1 MSVAAAP
8 CRPGAAEACD
18 LVCVAR
24 CKLQLGVQRGLD
36 IHDALFS
43 IGLLIVGAKLLE
55 GAFKRFGLNS
65 IIAFAVTGAV
75 LGPVTGLVEPT
86 GDLDLILSI
95 GIFMFFFLIGL
106 EELDIRGFIAA
117 IRGRLFFAAFLSV
130 AISLVASLAVTTDV
144 VIDLG
149 LELSFTQAMGLAG
162 VLSLSSLGVAAK
174 ALIDQGRLKERVGV
188 QIFTAVII
196 AELIALFVVGFTI
209 SEHFDSGDHSQAP
222 DVQGIGIVVAQ
233 IAGFAILTWLF
244 STKVLPR
251 VIVVLQHFLQVP
263 QLSFGVLLGGLFLV
277 VVVAEEAG
285 LHGSLGAL
293 LFGAALSALPYQ
305 VRRDIMPGMR
315 SAAAGF
321 FVPLFFASAGLQLSF
336 EFLRLPP
343 ETILALTL
351 VPFAGKFAGSFLSA
365 FVMRLE
371 APLAMAAG
379 LMAKGV
385 AEIAL
390 LLLLLNTGAIDEGVF
405 SLLVLM
411 MFGYILLTPLGIS
424 FALKRMR
431 SSGAAGE
438 QGRVPPLLVRFALED
453 VRVQDILDRSR
464 TYPEKSLSVKAFAET
479 WLFPEQH
486 DYVVVD
492 KGQLAG
498 IVSLSMLR
506 YLPRSVWEGTSL
518 SSVLRSNTPMAYGD
532 ELVEDALQRM
542 TENSITVLPVAD
554 RVTGELIGSISSH
567 EVLEML
573 VVTAQGPDI

>member
-1 MSVAAAP
+1 M
-8 CRPGAAEACD
+8 
-18 LVCVAR
+18 
-24 CKLQLGVQRGLD
+24 
-36 IHDALFS
+36 
-43 IGLLIVGAKLLE
+43 
-55 GAFKRFGLNS
+55 
-65 IIAFAVTGAV
+65 
-75 LGPVTGLVEPT
+75 
-86 GDLDLILSI
+86 
-95 GIFMFFFLIGL
+95 
-106 EELDIRGFIAA
+106 
-117 IRGRLFFAAFLSV
+117 
-130 AISLVASLAVTTDV
+130 
-144 VIDLG
+144 
-149 LELSFTQAMGLAG
+149 
-162 VLSLSSLGVAAK
+162 LSLSSLGVVAR
-174 ALIDQGRLKERVGV
+174 ALIDQGRLKEPVGV

-209 SEHFDSGDHSQAP
+209 SEHFYTGGHGDAP
-222 DVQGIGIVVAQ
+222 DVQTIGTIVVQ
-233 IAGFAILTWLF
+233 ILGFAILTWLF

-251 VIVVLQHFLQVP
+251 IIVVLHHFLQVP

-277 VVVAEEAG
+277 VVGAEKAG

-293 LFGAALSALPYQ
+293 LFGAALSTLPYQ

-315 SAAAGF
+315 SAAEGF

-336 EFLRLPP
+336 DFLRLPP

-365 FVMRLE
+365 YVMRLE

-405 SLLVLM
+405 SLLVFLM
-411 MFGYILLTPLGIS
+411 FAYILLTPFGIS
-424 FALKRMR
+424 FALKRLK
-431 SSGAAGE
+431 SSEAAGA
-438 QGRVPPLLVRFALED
+438 QDKVPPLLVRFALED
-453 VRVQDILDRSR
+453 VRVRDVLDRSR
-464 TYPEKSLSVKAFAET
+464 TYPEKSLTVKAFAET

-492 KGQLAG
+492 KGKLAG

-518 SSVLRSNTPMAYGD
+518 SSVLRLNTPAAYGD
-532 ELVEDALQRM
+532 ELVEDVLQRM
-542 TENSITVLPVAD
+542 TENSLSVLPVSD

-567 EVLEML
+567 EVLDML
-573 VVTAQGPDI
+573 VVTAQGHDI

>member
-1 MSVAAAP
+1 M
-8 CRPGAAEACD
+8 
-18 LVCVAR
+18 
-24 CKLQLGVQRGLD
+24 QRGLD

-196 AELIALFVVGFTI
+196 AELIALFIVGFTI
-209 SEHFDSGDHSQAP
+209 SEHFYSGDHSQAP
-222 DVQGIGIVVAQ
+222 DLQSIGTVVAQ

-251 VIVVLQHFLQVP
+251 IIVVLQHFLQVP

-315 SAAAGF
+315 SAAEGF

-371 APLAMAAG
+371 APFAMAAG

-390 LLLLLNTGAIDEGVF
+390 LLLLLNTGAIDERVF

-411 MFGYILLTPLGIS
+411 MFAYILLTPLGIS

-431 SSGAAGE
+431 SSGASGE

-464 TYPEKSLSVKAFAET
+464 TYPDKSLSVKAFAET

-542 TENSITVLPVAD
+542 TENSIMVLPVAD

-573 VVTAQGPDI
+573 VVTAQGPDL

>member
-1 MSVAAAP
+1 MP

-24 CKLQLGVQRGLD
+24 CKLQLEVQRGLD

-233 IAGFAILTWLF
+233 IAGFAVLTWLF

-277 VVVAEEAG
+277 VVVAEYAG

-315 SAAAGF
+315 SAAEGF

-411 MFGYILLTPLGIS
+411 MFAYILLTPLGIR

-431 SSGAAGE
+431 SSGVSGE

-464 TYPEKSLSVKAFAET
+464 TYPDKSISVKAFAET

-542 TENSITVLPVAD
+542 TENSIMVLPVAD

-573 VVTAQGPDI
+573 VVTAQGPDL